1 MGTQKNRLNE
11 TVLLSTHN
19 LCLNLKDKKII
30 TIFRNSVQNELT
42 ADEDRDILREHDV
55 SFGPAIIAAERRGKA
70 NTHPAGG
77 SKSSG

>member
-1 MGTQKNRLNE
+1 MF
-11 TVLLSTHN
+11 N
-19 LCLNLKDKKII
+19 LRDKKII

-55 SFGPAIIAAERRGKA
+55 SFRPSINATERQGNA
-70 NTHPAGG
+70 NTKPASG